1 MEERLYLISA
11 ISSGYEKEQQ
21 HVRHACNTSTLQ
33 FCVLLIYLLAI
44 FDSLSNDHIGYF
56 LDGLGL
62 MVPSGNFRKRSAM

>member
-11 ISSGYEKEQQ
+11 ISSGYEKQQ
-21 HVRHACNTSTLQ
+21 HLQDARNTSALQ
-33 FCVLLIYLLAI
+33 FCVLLIYLLAT
-44 FDSLSNDHIGYF
+44 FDGLPNDHSGYF